1 MKKKGFTL
9 VELLAVIAILAIL
22 VVIAMPNVL
31 GMFNSSKKNTFKTEV
46 QSILK
51 QVTTDYVQESL
62 SGYNSEYVFANV
74 DLSEIKDSVT
84 NNAIYDADKVHKLNI
99 ETTKSYFIKVDNQG
113 NIIGARISD
122 GSFCYNVTGTAI
134 KYADVADSAIKDN
147 AGDTACNYKVDF
159 GA

>member
-31 GMFNSSKKNTFKTEV
+31 GMFNSSKKNTFVTEV

-62 SGYNSEYVFANV
+62 NGYNSSYTFTNV
-74 DLSEIKDSVT
+74 TGKTGS
-84 NNAIYDADKVHKLNI
+84 KLNI
-99 ETTKSYFIKVDNQG
+99 ETTKSYLIEVDAQG
-113 NIIGARISD
+113 NITSAKIGD
-122 GSFCYNVTGTAI
+122 GSFCYSNTSTTGI
-134 KYADVADSAIKDN
+134 KYADIKGTDTTITDS
-147 AGDTACNYKVDF
+147 GDCTY
-159 GA
+159 

>member
-51 QVTTDYVQESL
+51 QVTTDYVQQSL
-62 SGYNSEYVFANV
+62 NGYNSTYVFGNV
-74 DLSEIKDSVT
+74 DLSGFK
-84 NNAIYDADKVHKLNI
+84 NADGSEKYKVYKLNI
-99 ETTKSYFIKVDNQG
+99 ETTKEYLIRVDSQG
-113 NIIGARISD
+113 NITDAIIGD
-122 GSFCYNVTGTAI
+122 GSYCYNVTGTGI
-134 KYADVADSAIKDN
+134 KYADVDDDN
-147 AGDTACNYKVDF
+147 ITDGKCTFPTPAEPGEW
-159 GA
+159 